1 MTLASSSP
9 TYNRDKNIK
18 ESGIALRQQCRY
30 NPLFSVPLSGG
41 NLSVSWNDLI
51 FWHCLVDDANE
62 GIHGAGES
70 KSNGEDGQGGIGMS
84 KIACLEALMAAK
96 RYSRGT

>member
-1 MTLASSSP
+1 M
-9 TYNRDKNIK
+9 
-18 ESGIALRQQCRY
+18 
-30 NPLFSVPLSGG
+30 
-41 NLSVSWNDLI
+41 
-51 FWHCLVDDANE
+51 DDANK